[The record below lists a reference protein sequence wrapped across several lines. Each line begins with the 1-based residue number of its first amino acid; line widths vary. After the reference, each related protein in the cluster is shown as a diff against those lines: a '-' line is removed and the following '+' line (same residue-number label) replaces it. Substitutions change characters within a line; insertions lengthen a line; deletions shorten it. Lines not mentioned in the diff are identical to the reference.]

1 MIYDAVVLAGGRAT
15 RLGGTPKPGI
25 VVAGATLIEHA
36 LAATRD
42 AARTVVVG
50 PPDALPEAALAA
62 AKRSRP
68 GRRVLR
74 TREDPPFGGPV
85 AGIDAGLR
93 ALADERPAPWVVVL
107 AVDVPHAAAAVPRL
121 VDALESLGP
130 ASDGAWLVREEHPQ
144 WLVGGYRRD
153 ALQAA
158 LDAVRDT
165 SVHGVPVKRL
175 VADLACVGVPD
186 AAGWS
191 DDVDTWED
199 VRAMTAVRP
208 GAEATRP
215 GVGEGTA

>member
-62 AKRSRP
+62 ANDARP

-144 WLVGGYRRD
+144 WLVGGYRRG

-158 LDAVRDT
+158 LDAVRHT

-175 VADLACVGVPD
+175 VADLACVGIPD

-208 GAEATRP
+208 GAEAT
-215 GVGEGTA
+215 